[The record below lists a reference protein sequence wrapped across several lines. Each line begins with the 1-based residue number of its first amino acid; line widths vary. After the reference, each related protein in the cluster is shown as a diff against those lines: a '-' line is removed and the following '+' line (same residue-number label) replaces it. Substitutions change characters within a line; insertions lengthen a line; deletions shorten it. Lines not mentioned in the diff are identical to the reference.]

1 MNQTADGK
9 FVIATENDVANRC
22 SKRLKLPIKVEES
35 SETVVVK
42 KEQVEEPTKSP
53 IYLDWRQNVP
63 SPMVALNK
71 INSLKVVQHV
81 NCTVEIQSWLPPPHI
96 SVKIKSR
103 SQNRTT
109 CRSKMTTTSSRK
121 TIEKAGRKISG
132 PRCCPHLTD
141 DDVIRSKTPRCS
153 KMGEYVQYGYD
164 SVTTSTPDLQYPRR
178 EVGSARYDGTFG
190 EITYEGA
197 RQVPD

>member
-1 MNQTADGK
+1 
-9 FVIATENDVANRC
+9 
-22 SKRLKLPIKVEES
+22 
-35 SETVVVK
+35 
-42 KEQVEEPTKSP
+42 
-53 IYLDWRQNVP
+53 
-63 SPMVALNK
+63 
-71 INSLKVVQHV
+71 
-81 NCTVEIQSWLPPPHI
+81 
-96 SVKIKSR
+96 
-103 SQNRTT
+103 
-109 CRSKMTTTSSRK
+109 MTTTSSRK

-190 EITYEGA
+190 EIVSRLVEQQPLCRNISFNEVIPLARLLVTAGCNSGSSLWIAIKFADVRRCTPGA
-197 RQVPD
+197 RLMASACKLTKKTLIAQEAGDLHKINWDIASYARRCNLIF